1 MPFSR
6 WLNAFRPNYKEATS
20 LPIKVAFSE
29 STYEPLPYGLIVLA
43 EGPDPALDIVAV
55 HGLNG
60 HHEKTWTTNN
70 VNWLRDLLPSDIPN
84 ARILSWGYDANTHST
99 SQISGQYLYDHART
113 LVSDLCLKR
122 RLTKTRTRPII
133 FVAHSLGGIVVK
145 SALIHS
151 EAARRGAL
159 EEHRS
164 IKLSTYGILFMGTPH
179 QGGSGV
185 HLGELMLKVASI
197 FVTADDKILKH
208 IERDS
213 EWLQQQ
219 LGQYAPI
226 SNDFVT
232 KFAYEM
238 FPTRIALGTAI
249 MVVPQASAVVPGA
262 TNAEPVA
269 IPADHLNM
277 VKFASRQNRG
287 YEKVS
292 GHLQLLAEE
301 APEAIGARWE
311 EQDRIRKAQANVKED
326 FTVPFSLSGIPE
338 TENFVGRKEELAK
351 IKEAFQGDGSQR
363 TVVLLHGLGG
373 IGKTQ
378 LAVTFVK
385 EHRDT
390 YSAIFWL
397 NGKNEDTLKQS
408 FAVMANRL
416 YKEYPSSALLRT
428 AAEAKDVDQIVVTI
442 RQWLS
447 AKENHRW
454 MLVFDNID
462 NPKLPGNEDPQAYDV
477 RLYFP
482 EAYQGSILI
491 TTRSS
496 RLKIGKVVSVRKL
509 VDIRESIAILTSTSG
524 RVNLDR
530 DTYAIDLANQLDGL
544 PLALTTAGAYLSQVS
559 TSLEDYLRHY
569 RTSWLKLQQTTPD
582 LLSYEDRALY
592 TTWNLSF
599 KHIQSQN
606 ESAGNLLRLWAYFDN
621 QDVWFQ
627 LLAAGSEGTPV
638 WFATIVYDELSFNE
652 AIRLLC
658 DHALIES
665 LEMSGGEIS
674 MAILALICVGL
685 AVPTKDVPEYWV
697 EERRLLPHA
706 DKCFESVSNT
716 INLEFQNNRNALN
729 AVQNLGVLYAD
740 QGKMAEAEAMY
751 RRALEGKEKAWGPE
765 HTSTLDMVN
774 NLGILYKDQG
784 KMAEA
789 EAMFR
794 RALEGKEKAWG
805 PEHTS
810 TLDTVNNLGTLYADQ
825 GKMAEAEAMYR
836 RALEGKEKAWGP
848 EHTSTLDM
856 VNNLGLLYK
865 DQGKMAEAEAMFR
878 RALEGKEKAWG
889 LEHTSTLD
897 TVHNLGSLYA
907 DQGKMAEA
915 EAIYRRA
922 LEGKE
927 KAWGPEHTST
937 LNTVNNLGSLYVDQ
951 GKMAEAEAMY
961 RRALEGYEKA
971 WGPEHTSTLVT
982 VSNLG
987 IIYKDQGK
995 MAEAEAMYRRALE
1008 GKEKAVGPEH
1018 TSTLDTV
1025 NNLGI
1030 LYKDQGKMAE
1040 AEAMYRRALE
1050 GKEKAWGPEHTS
1062 TLETVNNLGILYADQ
1077 GKMAEAEA
1085 MYRRALEGKE
1095 KALGPEHTSTLDTVN
1110 NLGVLY
1116 RDQGKMAEAE
1126 AMYRRALEGEEK
1138 AWGPEHTSTLD
1149 TVNNLGI
1156 LYADQ
1161 GKMAEAEAMYRRAL
1175 EGKEKAVGP
1184 EHTSTL
1190 NTVNNLGV
1198 LYKDQGKMAEAEAM
1212 YRRALEG
1219 KEKAWGPEHTSTL
1232 DTVNNLGTLYADQG
1246 KMAEAEAM
1254 YRRALEGYEK
1264 AWGPEHMS
1272 MLDTVNN
1279 LGVLYKDQG
1288 KMAEAEAMYRRALEG
1303 YEKAWGPEHTSTL
1316 DTVNNLGILYADQG
1330 KMAEAEAMYRR
1341 ALEGYEKAW
1350 GPEHMSMLDTVYN
1363 LGVLYKDQG
1372 KMAEAEAMYRRALEG
1387 YEKAWGP
1394 EHTSTLDTANNLGNL
1409 YKNQGKM
1416 AEAEA
1421 MYRRALEGKEK
1432 AWGPEHTSTLDTVNN
1447 LGTLYKDQGKMAEA
1461 EAMYRR
1467 ALEGY
1472 EKAWEKS
1479 RQDGQSGSHVSTGVG
1494 RV

>member
-1 MPFSR
+1 MPSSR
-6 WLNAFRPNYKEATS
+6 WLKDIRPKYKEATS

-43 EGPDPALDIVAV
+43 EGLDPALDIVAV

-60 HHEKTWTTNN
+60 HYEKTWTTNN

-99 SQISGQYLYDHART
+99 SQISCQYLYNHATT

-185 HLGELMLKVASI
+185 HLGELMLQVASI

-208 IERDS
+208 LERDS

-238 FPTRIALGTAI
+238 FPTRIALGKEI
-249 MVVPQASAVVPGA
+249 MVVPQASAIVPGA

-277 VKFASRQNRG
+277 VKFASRQNGG
-287 YEKVS
+287 YETVS

-311 EQDRIRKAQANVKED
+311 EQDRIGKAQANVKED
-326 FTVPFSLSGIPE
+326 FTVPFSLSGIAE
-338 TENFVGRKEELAK
+338 TQNFVGRKEELAK

-397 NGKNEDTLKQS
+397 NGKNEGTLKQS

-428 AAEAKDVDQIVVTI
+428 AAEAKDVDQIVVII

-462 NPKLPGNEDPQAYDV
+462 NPKLPGNKDPQAYDV

-496 RLKIGKVVSVRKL
+496 RLREIGKVVSVRKL

-530 DTYAIDLANQLDGL
+530 DTYARDLVNELDGL
-544 PLALTTAGAYLSQVS
+544 PLALTTAGAFLSQVS
-559 TSLEDYLRHY
+559 TSLEDYFHHY
-569 RTSWLKLQQTTPD
+569 RTSWLKVQQTSPE
-582 LLSYEDRALY
+582 LLLYEDRALY

-627 LLAAGSEGTPV
+627 LLAAGSEGSPV
-638 WFATIVYDELSFNE
+638 WFATIVNDELSFNE

-697 EERRLLPHA
+697 KERRLLPHA
-706 DKCFESVSNT
+706 DKCYESVYNT
-716 INLEFQNNRNALN
+716 INLEFQDNRNALN
-729 AVQNLGVLYAD
+729 AIHNLGSLYAD
-740 QGKMAEAEAMY
+740 QGKMAEAEAMYRRTLEGYEKAWPLEHTSTLATVNSLGILYKNQGKMAEAEAMY

-765 HTSTLDMVN
+765 HTSTLD
-774 NLGILYKDQG
+774 
-784 KMAEA
+784 
-789 EAMFR
+789 
-794 RALEGKEKAWG
+794 
-805 PEHTS
+805 
-810 TLDTVNNLGTLYADQ
+810 
-825 GKMAEAEAMYR
+825 
-836 RALEGKEKAWGP
+836 
-848 EHTSTLDM
+848 
-856 VNNLGLLYK
+856 
-865 DQGKMAEAEAMFR
+865 
-878 RALEGKEKAWG
+878 
-889 LEHTSTLD
+889 
-897 TVHNLGSLYA
+897 
-907 DQGKMAEA
+907 
-915 EAIYRRA
+915 
-922 LEGKE
+922 
-927 KAWGPEHTST
+927 
-937 LNTVNNLGSLYVDQ
+937 TVNNLGSLYNDQ

-971 WGPEHTSTLVT
+971 WGPEHTSTL
-982 VSNLG
+982 
-987 IIYKDQGK
+987 
-995 MAEAEAMYRRALE
+995 
-1008 GKEKAVGPEH
+1008 
-1018 TSTLDTV
+1018 DTV
-1025 NNLGI
+1025 NNLGS
-1030 LYKDQGKMAE
+1030 LY
-1040 AEAMYRRALE
+1040 
-1050 GKEKAWGPEHTS
+1050 
-1062 TLETVNNLGILYADQ
+1062 V
-1077 GKMAEAEA
+1077 
-1085 MYRRALEGKE
+1085 
-1095 KALGPEHTSTLDTVN
+1095 
-1110 NLGVLY
+1110 
-1116 RDQGKMAEAE
+1116 
-1126 AMYRRALEGEEK
+1126 
-1138 AWGPEHTSTLD
+1138 
-1149 TVNNLGI
+1149 
-1156 LYADQ
+1156 
-1161 GKMAEAEAMYRRAL
+1161 
-1175 EGKEKAVGP
+1175 
-1184 EHTSTL
+1184 
-1190 NTVNNLGV
+1190 
-1198 LYKDQGKMAEAEAM
+1198 DQGKMAEAEAM

-1232 DTVNNLGTLYADQG
+1232 DTVNNLGVLYA
-1246 KMAEAEAM
+1246 
-1254 YRRALEGYEK
+1254 
-1264 AWGPEHMS
+1264 
-1272 MLDTVNN
+1272 
-1279 LGVLYKDQG
+1279 DQG

-1316 DTVNNLGILYADQG
+1316 DTVNNLGILY
-1330 KMAEAEAMYRR
+1330 KI
-1341 ALEGYEKAW
+1341 
-1350 GPEHMSMLDTVYN
+1350 
-1363 LGVLYKDQG
+1363 
-1372 KMAEAEAMYRRALEG
+1372 
-1387 YEKAWGP
+1387 
-1394 EHTSTLDTANNLGNL
+1394 
-1409 YKNQGKM
+1409 QGKM

-1447 LGTLYKDQGKMAEA
+1447 LGVLYADQGKMAEA
-1461 EAMYRR
+1461 EAMHRR

-1472 EKAWEKS
+1472 EKAWGPEHASTLDTVNNLGVLYTDQGKMAEAEAMFRRALEGKEKA
-1479 RQDGQSGSHVSTGVG
+1479 
-1494 RV
+1494 